1 MKKRKSSFLF
11 FYFIILTACCAF
23 NNKSLSQNPQ
33 DSTSIY
39 YDAVVGLKDIN
50 LAKKGVSFYNR
61 KAEEALNNKDTLLL
75 TKNLELAAY
84 GQFKLGFIYDCE
96 LTSLKALNFLDR
108 VKDSTQTIERRKRL
122 TQQLGLIYRNM
133 GDYDNARR
141 FYTKALKLND
151 NPHHEIAIQNNVA
164 NTYADVD
171 DFKKAVDILTP
182 YYEEALK
189 MEDGTIKAVYFDCL
203 GDYQS
208 RIGHKDG
215 LKNLELGLEIKL
227 IMGDLIILYSSYRN
241 LCFYYL
247 NTNEKAKALV
257 YFNKLKEISEK
268 INTPS
273 FSLDTM
279 KFQLRLK
286 DDQDFNNY
294 LTLANEIERDKRLE
308 KNKYAAVKFNYE
320 KQEKEAQTLALQIKD
335 TQLKV
340 EKEKLTKTMYQSI
353 AVIGLIVTVF
363 IFYIV
368 RIKHRKDKLLQVYNT
383 ETRISKK
390 VHDEVANDIYHVMAK
405 MQKNEVNN
413 DTFLDD
419 LEGVY
424 NKTRDISK
432 ENSIIDLDGTYEDHL
447 RELLLSYEWEE
458 VNIIT
463 KDLSKVNWNSLDE
476 TKKIVL
482 YRVLQELM
490 TNMRKHSK
498 ASLVVLTFSQ
508 KGKKIVIDYKDNGVG
523 SDLIKSTGL
532 HNTENR
538 MESINGTITFESK
551 VNNGFKARL
560 TL

>member
-1 MKKRKSSFLF
+1 M
-11 FYFIILTACCAF
+11 
-23 NNKSLSQNPQ
+23 
-33 DSTSIY
+33 
-39 YDAVVGLKDIN
+39 
-50 LAKKGVSFYNR
+50 
-61 KAEEALNNKDTLLL
+61 E
-75 TKNLELAAY
+75 
-84 GQFKLGFIYDCE
+84 
-96 LTSLKALNFLDR
+96 
-108 VKDSTQTIERRKRL
+108 
-122 TQQLGLIYRNM
+122 
-133 GDYDNARR
+133 DYDSARR
-141 FYTKALKLND
+141 FYKRALELND
-151 NPHHEIAIQNNVA
+151 NPNHEIAFQNNLA

-171 DFKKAVDILTP
+171 DFEKAVDILTP
-182 YYEEALK
+182 YYDEALK
-189 MEDGTIKAVYFDCL
+189 MEDGTIKAVYLDCL

-215 LKNLELGLEIKL
+215 LKNLELALQIKL
-227 IMGDLIILYSSYRN
+227 KMGDLVILYSSYRN

-247 NTNEKAKALV
+247 RSNEKAKALT

-294 LTLANEIERDKRLE
+294 LTLANDIESKKRLE
-308 KNKYAAVKFNYE
+308 KNKYAAVKYNYE
-320 KQEKEAQTLALQIKD
+320 KKEKEAQTLELQIKD
-335 TQLKV
+335 SQLNV
-340 EKEKLTKTMYQSI
+340 EKEKLNKTIFQSVAI
-353 AVIGLIVTVF
+353 IGLIITVF
-363 IFYIV
+363 LFYII
-368 RIKHRKDKLLQVYNT
+368 RIKHRKDKLIQVYNT

-405 MQKNEVNN
+405 MQKNETVK
-413 DTFLDD
+413 DAALLDD
-419 LEGVY
+419 LEDVY

-498 ASLVVLTFSQ
+498 ASLVFLTFSH
-508 KGKKIVIDYKDNGVG
+508 KGKKVVIDYKDNGVG

-538 MESINGTITFESK
+538 MESINGTITFDSK